1 MTNKKGDCMS
11 RKLDSVDVFP
21 MYQYECPACGEI
33 GPDGGMTE
41 DMFDSKRQAKASC
54 ECGHEFVAVLPE

>member
-1 MTNKKGDCMS
+1 MS